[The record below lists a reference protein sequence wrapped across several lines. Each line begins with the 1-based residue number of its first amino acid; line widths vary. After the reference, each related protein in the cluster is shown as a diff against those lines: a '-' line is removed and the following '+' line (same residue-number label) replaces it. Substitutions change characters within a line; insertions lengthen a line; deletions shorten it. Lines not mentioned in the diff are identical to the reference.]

1 MNKIFIGPMS
11 KPIVDSILEFD
22 DPAVLIPSRR
32 QVDFNGGYVNN
43 WSTESFAAYV
53 KSKNKNAVICR
64 DHAGA
69 SQGQIDDDGYES
81 LSKDCLHFDMIHID
95 PWKRYMNIE
104 DGLNETVSMIKFC
117 LKINSKIKFEIGTEQ
132 SIKFFDT
139 STLKYF
145 CDKVHAELKKDFDS
159 ISHIVIQ
166 SGTAL
171 QGNNQIGQYDKERL
185 IEMSEI
191 AKLYDKLSKEHNGDY
206 IDLKVIQEKFG
217 LGLDSINIAP
227 EFGFIQTNTILAK
240 LDDEMFET
248 FWKICFD
255 SKKWVKWVNPE
266 FDPFKQKKDLIQI
279 CGHYVFS
286 NSDFIENIYNKFDFE
301 TDIKKAVKNKIE
313 ELNIL

>member
-1 MNKIFIGPMS
+1 M
-11 KPIVDSILEFD
+11 
-22 DPAVLIPSRR
+22 
-32 QVDFNGGYVNN
+32 Y
-43 WSTESFAAYV
+43 
-53 KSKNKNAVICR
+53 
-64 DHAGA
+64 
-69 SQGQIDDDGYES
+69 
-81 LSKDCLHFDMIHID
+81 HI
-95 PWKRYMNIE
+95 
-104 DGLNETVSMIKFC
+104 
-117 LKINSKIKFEIGTEQ
+117 
-132 SIKFFDT
+132 
-139 STLKYF
+139 
-145 CDKVHAELKKDFDS
+145 
-159 ISHIVIQ
+159 
-166 SGTAL
+166 
-171 QGNNQIGQYDKERL
+171 YDKERL

-206 IDLKVIQEKFG
+206 IDSKVIQEKFG